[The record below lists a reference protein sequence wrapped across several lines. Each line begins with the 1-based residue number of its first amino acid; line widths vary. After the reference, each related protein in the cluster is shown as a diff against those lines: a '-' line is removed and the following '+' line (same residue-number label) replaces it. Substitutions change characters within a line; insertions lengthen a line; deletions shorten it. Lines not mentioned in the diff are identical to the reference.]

1 MKKSSLE
8 GFISRYNLGGEIE
21 SVKIVSD
28 KTGMS
33 VKFISDDKTLLG
45 TVTSEDAEFADGEFG
60 VYTTSQLKN
69 LLGVLD
75 ANINVTAGSAA
86 LEFSDNSTM
95 VNYMMADLSVIPAV
109 PDIKQVPDFESEI
122 TLSDEFISRFIKSKS
137 ALNESDTFTF
147 QCKGGKGEI
156 ILGYSKINSNR
167 ISIKVDCTC
176 TKDSVGPIS
185 FSAKYLKEILNANR
199 TPKAANLKIATA
211 GLAHCTFE
219 SEGFK
224 SEYFLV
230 EVK

>member
-1 MKKSSLE
+1 MKKTSLE

-28 KTGMS
+28 KAGMS

-45 TVTSEDAEFADGEFG
+45 TVTSEDTEFADGEFG

-147 QCKGGKGEI
+147 QCKDGKGEI

-199 TPKAANLKIATA
+199 APKAANLKIATA
-211 GLAHCTFE
+211 GLAQCTFE

>member
-1 MKKSSLE
+1 MKKTSLE

-86 LEFSDNSTM
+86 LEFSDNSTT

-122 TLSDEFISRFIKSKS
+122 TLSDEFISRFIKSKG

-147 QCKGGKGEI
+147 QCKDGKGEI

-199 TPKAANLKIATA
+199 TPKAATLKIATA

>member
-86 LEFSDNSTM
+86 LEFSDNSTT

-122 TLSDEFISRFIKSKS
+122 TLSDEFISRFIKSKG

-147 QCKGGKGEI
+147 QCKDGKGEI

-199 TPKAANLKIATA
+199 TPKAATLKIATA

>member
-8 GFISRYNLGGEIE
+8 GFISRYTLGGEIE
-21 SVKIVSD
+21 SVKIISD
-28 KTGMS
+28 KSGMS

-45 TVTSEDAEFADGEFG
+45 TVTSEDTEFADGEFG

-86 LEFSDNSTM
+86 LEFSDNSTT

-109 PDIKQVPDFESEI
+109 PDIKQIPEFESEI
-122 TLSDEFISRFIKSKS
+122 TLSDEFIGRFIKSKG
-137 ALNESDTFTF
+137 ALSESDTFTF

-199 TPKAANLKIATA
+199 TPKAATLKIATA
-211 GLAHCTFE
+211 GLAHCAFE

>member
-1 MKKSSLE
+1 MKKTSLE

-86 LEFSDNSTM
+86 LEFSDNSTT

-122 TLSDEFISRFIKSKS
+122 TLSDEFISRFIKSKG

-167 ISIKVDCTC
+167 ISIKVYCTC

-199 TPKAANLKIATA
+199 APKAANLKIATA
-211 GLAHCTFE
+211 GLAQCTFE

>member
-1 MKKSSLE
+1 MKKTSLE

-45 TVTSEDAEFADGEFG
+45 TVISEDAEFADGEFG

-86 LEFSDNSTM
+86 LEFSDNSTT

-122 TLSDEFISRFIKSKS
+122 TLSDEFISRFIKSKG

-147 QCKGGKGEI
+147 QCKDGKGEI

-199 TPKAANLKIATA
+199 APKAANLKIATA
-211 GLAHCTFE
+211 GLAQCTFE

>member
-8 GFISRYNLGGEIE
+8 GFISRYTLGGEIE
-21 SVKIVSD
+21 SVKIISD

-86 LEFSDNSTM
+86 LEFSDNSTT

-109 PDIKQVPDFESEI
+109 PDIKQIPEFESEI
-122 TLSDEFISRFIKSKS
+122 TLSDEFIGRFIKSKG
-137 ALNESDTFTF
+137 ALSDSDTFTF

-199 TPKAANLKIATA
+199 TPKAATLKIATA
-211 GLAHCTFE
+211 GLAHCAFE

>member
-1 MKKSSLE
+1 MKKTSLE

-45 TVTSEDAEFADGEFG
+45 TVTSEDAEFA

-86 LEFSDNSTM
+86 LEFSDNSTT

-122 TLSDEFISRFIKSKS
+122 TLSDEFISRFIKSKG

-147 QCKGGKGEI
+147 QCKDGKGEI

-199 TPKAANLKIATA
+199 APKAANLKIATA
-211 GLAHCTFE
+211 GLAQCTFE

>member
-1 MKKSSLE
+1 MKKTSLE

-86 LEFSDNSTM
+86 LEFSDNSTT

-122 TLSDEFISRFIKSKS
+122 TLSDEFISRFIKSKG

-147 QCKGGKGEI
+147 QCKDGKGEI

-199 TPKAANLKIATA
+199 TPKAATLKIATA
-211 GLAHCTFE
+211 GLAHCAFE

>member
-1 MKKSSLE
+1 MKKTSLE

-28 KTGMS
+28 KTGMN

-86 LEFSDNSTM
+86 LEFSDNSTT

-122 TLSDEFISRFIKSKS
+122 TLSDEFISRFIKSKG

-147 QCKGGKGEI
+147 QCKDGKGEI

-199 TPKAANLKIATA
+199 APKAANLKIATA
-211 GLAHCTFE
+211 GLAQCTFE